1 MEKKEGDEPTMELRV
16 LRYFLA
22 VAQEES
28 ISGAAE
34 YLHLTQPTLS
44 RQLMDL
50 EAELGKKLFI
60 RGSRKVSLTEDG
72 VLLRKRAG
80 EIVELVEKTES
91 EFWGTEEAVAGDVY
105 IGGGESEAMRLIARA
120 ARDLHRD
127 FPNVRYHLFSGNAN
141 DVCERLD
148 RGCLDFGILLEPGDL
163 KRYDYIKLPVTDVW
177 GVLMRRDSPLA
188 ALERV
193 HPEDLRDKPL
203 LLSRQSIGKDSLS
216 TWFGQEY
223 ASLHTV
229 ATYNLI
235 YNASLMV
242 EEGLGYALAL
252 DRLVN
257 TTGSSQLCFRPLEPR
272 VDVALYVVWKKFQI
286 FSKAA
291 AKFLSVLQENAA
303 RK

>member
-1 MEKKEGDEPTMELRV
+1 MEKKEGDEPAMELRV

-72 VLLRKRAG
+72 ILLRKRAG

-127 FPNVRYHLFSGNAN
+127 FPSVRYHLFSGNAN

-188 ALERV
+188 ALERI
-193 HPEDLRDKPL
+193 HPEALRDQPL
-203 LLSRQSIGKDSLS
+203 LLSRQSICKDSLS

-252 DRLVN
+252 DHLVN

-272 VDVALYVVWKKFQI
+272 LDVALYVVWKKFQV

-291 AKFLSVLQENAA
+291 ARFLTVLQENAA
-303 RK
+303 RN